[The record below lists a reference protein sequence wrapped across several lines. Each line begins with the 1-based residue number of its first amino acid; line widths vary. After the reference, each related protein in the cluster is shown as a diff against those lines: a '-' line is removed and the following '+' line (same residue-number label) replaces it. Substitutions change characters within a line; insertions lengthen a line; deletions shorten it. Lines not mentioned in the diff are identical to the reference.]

1 MFMVDEVIRWCS
13 YFCTLIEI
21 LILRKAK
28 SCEKSS
34 QRYTAT
40 PTVDVPMIQLIGDYN
55 YDSRLEVEPRVKHKI
70 DGKMKSGE

>member
-1 MFMVDEVIRWCS
+1 M
-13 YFCTLIEI
+13 
-21 LILRKAK
+21 
-28 SCEKSS
+28 
-34 QRYTAT
+34 YTAT